1 MSLVMSMRFIFGGV
15 WNDAHNVH
23 HVFAVWQIIESLSNR
38 CTMCVSIHT
47 YSINSEKI
55 FEYDVKIKYS
65 EEYSTVDKVGRE
77 KLLALKSCFLYNWS
91 PPHFFWSPS
100 KLDSTLLSAFLFFC
114 FWNPY
119 RFISL
124 PQGEAERFLKDNWQ
138 SAEDNCI
145 WSLCFSRVFRALGY
159 FNSSFNVL
167 LKDRETK
174 RVSYYLS
181 KVPHVCYF
189 WIHLFTV
196 GGRKKWENLFSKQ
209 KRRFFSPLFD
219 EYSII
224 TIS

>member
-1 MSLVMSMRFIFGGV
+1 MCIYT
-15 WNDAHNVH
+15 
-23 HVFAVWQIIESLSNR
+23 HVLNQFR
-38 CTMCVSIHT
+38 
-47 YSINSEKI
+47 KI
-55 FEYDVKIKYS
+55 FEYDVKSKYS

-100 KLDSTLLSAFLFFC
+100 KLDPTLLSAFLFFC

-138 SAEDNCI
+138 SAEDNCM
-145 WSLCFSRVFRALGY
+145 WSLCFSRLFRALGY
-159 FNSSFNVL
+159 FHSSFNVL

-174 RVSYYLS
+174 ESAITFQRSRTFAILNPFVY
-181 KVPHVCYF
+181 C
-189 WIHLFTV
+189 W
-196 GGRKKWENLFSKQ
+196 GQEEMRKFVFKTKC
-209 KRRFFSPLFD
+209 RFFSPLFD

>member
-1 MSLVMSMRFIFGGV
+1 MWKVNILKNTRP
-15 WNDAHNVH
+15 
-23 HVFAVWQIIESLSNR
+23 
-38 CTMCVSIHT
+38 
-47 YSINSEKI
+47 
-55 FEYDVKIKYS
+55 
-65 EEYSTVDKVGRE
+65 STKLGRE
-77 KLLALKSCFLYNWS
+77 KLLAVKSCFVCNWS

-100 KLDSTLLSAFLFFC
+100 KLDSTLLSPFLFFC

-181 KVPHVCYF
+181 KVLHVCYF
-189 WIHLFTV
+189 ESICLLL
-196 GGRKKWENLFSKQ
+196 GAGRNEKICFQNKNAGSSARCLTN
-209 KRRFFSPLFD
+209 
-219 EYSII
+219 IA
-224 TIS
+224 